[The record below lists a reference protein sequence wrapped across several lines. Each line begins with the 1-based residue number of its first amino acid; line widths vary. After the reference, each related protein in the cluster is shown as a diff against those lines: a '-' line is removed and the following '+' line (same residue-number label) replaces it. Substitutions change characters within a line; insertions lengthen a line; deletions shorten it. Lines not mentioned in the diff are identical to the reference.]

1 MGLILK
7 GISTI
12 ISNLDKTALSTFVSA
27 ITNDINTLFE
37 MSHKSS
43 FKLRVQSLTL
53 IFSLVKVE
61 EELKDWFYWTLYEL
75 ILSLREV
82 SMTKLDDFFRLI
94 YKAMRNDSKTERI
107 QAFIKW
113 LL

>member
-7 GISTI
+7 GISSAVET
-12 ISNLDKTALSTFVSA
+12 LDKTALESVVKA
-27 ITNDINTLFE
+27 VANDIDTLFQ
-37 MSHKSS
+37 MTHKPN

-61 EELKDWFYWTLYEL
+61 EELKDRFYWTLYEL
-75 ILSLREV
+75 ILSLWEV
-82 SMTKLDDFFRLI
+82 SMTKLDNFFRLI
-94 YKAMRNDSKTERI
+94 YKAMWNDKRSERV